1 MDVTALPG
9 GPMSQ
14 GEQAL
19 WFLLSLLTLWG
30 LIYLV
35 WKSRGGGR

>member
-1 MDVTALPG
+1 MDLTALPG

-19 WFLLSLLTLWG
+19 WFLLLLGTLWA
-30 LIYLV
+30 LV
-35 WKSRGGGR
+35 YFLWHYRRKK